1 MALALPPPGQGV
13 VGAHV
18 GAQVVAAPSVWGPK
32 SQEEQAILPLRSRGR
47 RCT

>member
-18 GAQVVAAPSVWGPK
+18 QVVAAPSVWGPT